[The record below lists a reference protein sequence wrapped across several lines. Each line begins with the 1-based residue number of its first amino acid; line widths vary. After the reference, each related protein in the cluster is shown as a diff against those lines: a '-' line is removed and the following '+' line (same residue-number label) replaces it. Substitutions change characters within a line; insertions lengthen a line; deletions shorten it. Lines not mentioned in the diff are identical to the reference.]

1 MKGSLKSKI
10 GIKKNRLKRR
20 SGRMLREAVKVFV
33 VIGIAT
39 TLAFCMVY
47 AYNFVIIDPYFQ
59 LNGTTVRGCEKV
71 SEEVILEI
79 AGIVPSMNIL
89 TVNLDRIKKRIRSN
103 PWVEDVF
110 AGRELPNRIVV
121 EIVERNAAAIIKK
134 NEKLYIVD
142 WNGEV
147 FKELQKTDTVD
158 LPLLTGFYEGNRL
171 RWGLLRKGLKLLH
184 SLYSSSVFPGIGDVS
199 EIMGDHV
206 YGFTLVTNDRL
217 LLELGFG
224 NYKEKLRRLNQVM
237 AKLVKRDMDNVFLRI
252 DLTEV
257 DRVVVSP
264 VDVPHRIDRTN
275 I

>member
-1 MKGSLKSKI
+1 MEKSLKSQI
-10 GIKKNRLKRR
+10 EIKKNRLKRR
-20 SGRMLREAVKVFV
+20 SGSMFREAAKVFV

-39 TLAFCMVY
+39 AIAFCMVY

-59 LNGTTVRGCEKV
+59 LSSTTVRGCEKV
-71 SEEVILEI
+71 SEKSILEI

-89 TVNLDRIKKRIRSN
+89 SMNLDRMKKRIRAN

-110 AGRELPNRIVV
+110 AGRELPNRLVV

-147 FKELQKTDTVD
+147 FKGFQKGDAVD
-158 LPLLTGFYEGNRL
+158 LPLLTGFYEGNML
-171 RWGLLRKGLKLLH
+171 KDKLLKEGMKLLRYL
-184 SLYSSSVFPGIGDVS
+184 SRNSVFPGTGNVS
-199 EIMGDHV
+199 EIMGDDI
-206 YGFTLVTNDRL
+206 YGFTLITDERL

-224 NYKEKLRRLNQVM
+224 NYKEKLRRLDQVM
-237 AKLVKRDMDNVFLRI
+237 AELVKSDTGNVFLRI
-252 DLTEV
+252 DLTDV
-257 DRVVVSP
+257 DRVVVCP
-264 VDVPHRIDRTN
+264 VDVLDRANRTN

>member
-1 MKGSLKSKI
+1 MKGSLRSKI

-33 VIGIAT
+33 VVGIAT

-59 LNGTTVRGCEKV
+59 LNSTTVRGCEKV

-147 FKELQKTDTVD
+147 FKELQKTDTID

-171 RWGLLRKGLKLLH
+171 KGELLRKGLKLLH
-184 SLYSSSVFPGIGDVS
+184 SLSSSSAFPGIGDVS
-199 EIMGDHV
+199 EVMGDHV

-237 AKLVKRDMDNVFLRI
+237 AKLVKRDMDNAFLRI
-252 DLTEV
+252 DLTDV